1 LTARRATFKQA
12 DLTRALRGARAA
24 GMEPRGCRINP
35 QTGEIEVQFGSAT
48 SVTDNSFDRLI
59 GGAR

>member
-1 LTARRATFKQA
+1 MTARRANFKQA

-35 QTGEIEVQFGSAT
+35 LTGEIEMQFGSVT
-48 SVTDNSFDRLI
+48 SDTNNSFDRLL
-59 GGAR
+59 GPR